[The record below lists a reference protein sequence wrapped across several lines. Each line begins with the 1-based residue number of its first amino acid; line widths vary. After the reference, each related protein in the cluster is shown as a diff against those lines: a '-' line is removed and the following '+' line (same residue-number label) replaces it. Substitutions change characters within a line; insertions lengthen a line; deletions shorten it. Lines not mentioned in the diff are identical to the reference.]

1 MSLDGLLVIDKP
13 VGPTSH
19 DVVSRV
25 RRVLRERRIGH
36 TGTLD
41 PLASGVLLLVVG
53 RATRLAQFLNTD
65 AKRYEATI
73 HLGFSTDTYDALGH
87 PTSAP
92 FDGVLPP
99 RERIEQ
105 ALDAFRGTFAQQPP
119 AFSAKKIDG
128 RRSYR
133 LARAHRRASAVVGAL
148 PAPASLA
155 PSSMRALAR
164 PRRSPFGA
172 EAGLPGLLAPL
183 ALPAPVSVTV
193 AKLELLDVDHD
204 LIRINLACSSGFYV
218 RSLAHDLGARLGVG
232 AHLATL
238 RRTEAS
244 GRTLSDSVPLSQ
256 LEEPSDGA
264 DRARRALVPLADVL
278 PDLPRL
284 TLTPDGVRRAV
295 SGCDIGS
302 RDLSLDSRFDGLV
315 PLPPRVR
322 LLNAAQDLV
331 GIADLTASGLLHP
344 VVVLM

>member
-25 RRVLRERRIGH
+25 RRILRERRIGH

-73 HLGFSTDTYDALGH
+73 RLGFSTDTYDALGH
-87 PTSAP
+87 PTSTP
-92 FDGVLPP
+92 FDGVLPT
-99 RERIEQ
+99 RQHIEQ

-119 AFSAKKIDG
+119 AFSAKKIEG

-133 LARAHRRASAVVGAL
+133 LARAHRRASAVVPVLPNL
-148 PAPASLA
+148 PAP
-155 PSSMRALAR
+155 P
-164 PRRSPFGA
+164 
-172 EAGLPGLLAPL
+172 

-193 AKLELLDVDHD
+193 AKLELLDVDRD
-204 LIRINLACSSGFYV
+204 LLRIDLACSSGFYV

-256 LEEPSDGA
+256 IEEPSEGA
-264 DRARRALVPLADVL
+264 NRARRGLVPLADVL

-284 TLTPDGVRRAV
+284 TLTADGVRRAV

-322 LLNAAQDLV
+322 LLNLAQELV
-331 GIADLTASGLLHP
+331 GIADRTSSGLLHP